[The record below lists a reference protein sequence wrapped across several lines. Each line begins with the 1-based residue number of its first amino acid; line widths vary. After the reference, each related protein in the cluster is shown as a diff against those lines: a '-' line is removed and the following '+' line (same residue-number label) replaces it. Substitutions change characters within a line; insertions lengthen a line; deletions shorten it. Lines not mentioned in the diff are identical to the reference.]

1 MMITF
6 RAGAC
11 AWEIRPAVVNFIAV
25 LMA

>member
-6 RAGAC
+6 RAGAR

-25 LMA
+25 LMV